1 MITDNIFLETDL
13 KRQLKH
19 MSIDSGVHVSTMLI
33 EEAERVINVDYP
45 IKELYKNSD
54 YDTFTMKVDPDFKEK
69 VRQFCEERDLSF
81 KKFWNTVA
89 LNVVNGVSYYEYD

>member
-33 EEAERVINVDYP
+33 EEAERVVNVDYP
-45 IKELYKNSD
+45 IKELYNNAD

-69 VRQFCEERDLSF
+69 VRQFCEERDVSF

-89 LNVVNGVSYYEYD
+89 LNVVNDSEEY